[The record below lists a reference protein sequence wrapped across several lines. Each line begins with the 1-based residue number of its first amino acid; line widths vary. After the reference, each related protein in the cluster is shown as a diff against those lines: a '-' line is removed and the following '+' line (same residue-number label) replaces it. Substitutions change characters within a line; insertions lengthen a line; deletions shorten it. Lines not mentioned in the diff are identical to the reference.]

1 MTTEDALLLLVAI
14 LTVGALVLLAVTVQ
28 RLSGSVKLEL
38 DLGGRE
44 TERARAYASAMRDVS
59 QGAQPLRNSD
69 AHVTPQVTVEA
80 VDPTLV
86 TAHLYENGQEVQA
99 HSKPGP
105 GTPPAVV
112 PPVTR

>member
-1 MTTEDALLLLVAI
+1 MTTEEALLLLVAI

-44 TERARAYASAMRDVS
+44 TERARAYARAMADLS
-59 QGAQPLRNSD
+59 QGAQQLRN
-69 AHVTPQVTVEA
+69 VTPPVTQQIAVET
-80 VDPTLV
+80 VDPALV
-86 TAHLYENGQEVQA
+86 TATVYGNGPEVQQDR
-99 HSKPGP
+99 KPDP